1 MWNGINHMAA
11 AAYVRTMLFM
21 QGVKQDFRN
30 LKEDERGLSGIVV
43 AVLLIL
49 IAVLAAVML
58 WGSLSGWLGDM
69 WDRVTGAASSGI
81 QGTSSF

>member
-1 MWNGINHMAA
+1 MWNGIGRVAT
-11 AAYVRTMLFM
+11 AAYIRTVLFM
-21 QGVKQDFRN
+21 QGVKQDLRG
-30 LKEDERGLSGIVV
+30 LKDDERGLSGIVV

-69 WDRVTGAASSGI
+69 WDRITGAESQI
-81 QGTSSF
+81 QGGGSF

>member
-1 MWNGINHMAA
+1 MWNGINRLTMAA
-11 AAYVRTMLFM
+11 YIRTLLFM
-21 QGVKQDFRN
+21 QNVNQDLRN
-30 LKEDERGLSGIVV
+30 LKDDERGLSGIVV

-69 WDRVTGAASSGI
+69 WSKVTGAGSQI
-81 QGTSSF
+81 QGGSTF